1 MAKLIIDGI
10 EINKI
15 AVVVEGYTGN
25 TSGDT
30 PTITEN
36 WFEFEWDTTQI
47 EQIQFRL
54 NNQEFTYYES
64 PVRVNV
70 SELLNGET
78 LTQFG
83 FMRWHSQNQY
93 ITKIVQLPDLSTVTD
108 LEGAFMQLT
117 GLTDKTIDLS
127 NQNLS
132 NVTTF
137 QDCFMDFAVFKGDGF
152 TFDFTNTI
160 LPDLDKVNTFQMFA
174 ETKSYNQS
182 VNKVIMNGQTL
193 EDTKKMEQLFVAE
206 YNAHSNNIV
215 INTGFTPSEKTYEES
230 EPVTTVMCNNY
241 TLAARDEWRK
251 CTGMYSEW
259 ERTTYF
265 PWGNV
270 GYTTYMTSQSPNDV
284 THTYIYDETA
294 TDRRE
299 VTVNVKFALYTGS
312 FTYTQVAEGE
322 EVPQITWHQLT
333 WDTPKDQPIRILKV
347 KPNVYP
353 EAEYSYYAAFYP
365 HPVSNNEGINAQ
377 WYSVS
382 TKAGDW
388 YDDHKSFQLNQSVE
402 EEILVFSQNVYWTGQ
417 EENAPLDAIQY
428 GIIE

>member
-47 EQIQFRL
+47 EQIQFKL

-83 FMRWHSQNQY
+83 FMPWHFQNQY
-93 ITKIVQLPDLSTVTD
+93 ITKITQLPDLSTVTD

-160 LPDLDKVNTFQMFA
+160 LPDLDNVNTFQMFVNSG
-174 ETKSYNQS
+174 SYNGA

-193 EDTKKMEQLFVAE
+193 EDTKKMEQLFVSDF
-206 YNAHSNNIV
+206 NISSNNVV
-215 INTGFTPSEKTYEES
+215 INTGFTPSEKTEEDS
-230 EPVTTVMCNNY
+230 EHFFTIMGNNY

-251 CTGMYSEW
+251 CTGLN
-259 ERTTYF
+259 ERWDIWITQ
-265 PWGNV
+265 PWGSSAGV
-270 GYTTYMTSQSPNDV
+270 TRERSTTPSRLQHTYM
-284 THTYIYDETA
+284 YDET
-294 TDRRE
+294 TTERRT
-299 VTVNVKFALYTGS
+299 VTVSVIDNGNAVGTFE
-312 FTYTQVAEGE
+312 YTQVAEGE

-333 WDTPKDQPIRILKV
+333 WDTPKDQPIRIIKV
-347 KPNVYP
+347 KTNV
-353 EAEYSYYAAFYP
+353 
-365 HPVSNNEGINAQ
+365 
-377 WYSVS
+377 
-382 TKAGDW
+382 
-388 YDDHKSFQLNQSVE
+388 
-402 EEILVFSQNVYWTGQ
+402 
-417 EENAPLDAIQY
+417 
-428 GIIE
+428 